1 MDKNILHSRRFNL
14 QILTWILLSLV
25 IFLLLYIGVP
35 IIADAEEWFVNAT
48 KIILIVLGLGL
59 GLIEIRRLNRRL
71 ATLAGVAEKIGEGDY
86 EARAE
91 VGRQDSVGILANTL
105 NLMASRIAQSIN
117 ALETSESNLRL
128 SKEELSE
135 KNNQLLEAYRRQ
147 TFFGKFLS
155 TLNAIR
161 IERIIGRSMPYIL
174 EISNAQV
181 GVFYLFQEDKQKLVR
196 IAERGIAKAFVNQ
209 LGPKET
215 LDGLPG
221 EVYSRQ
227 QATLIQDLQGTPLGK
242 IDLGIG
248 ETPIQYAFGL
258 PVSFQNK
265 AIGVLI
271 LAGIKPLQED
281 IREALKNYIG
291 ALAQSLSNA
300 LAYQL
305 VNQQIGDIKE
315 SNSRL
320 QQINKEKNDFVNT
333 LSHELRTPLNS
344 IIGFSRIINENSG
357 DKLPFEEQ
365 DRLQR
370 IGRNARRLLNM
381 INDMLDFSKIEA
393 GHVGF
398 EVNDFSLNEVGKD
411 VIETLQP
418 LADAKG
424 LELVLDFPGPEIT
437 AHSDEAKIR
446 QILINLVGNAIK
458 FTNRG
463 RVTLSLTEDPM
474 AEDLVYLEVI
484 DTGIGISPKL
494 QESLFQPY
502 HRGQDSTSEGTGL
515 GLAIS
520 KSYAEQIGGNL
531 SLRSKEGQGSTF
543 TLELP
548 LLHGKVHSAAD
559 SLPGSP
565 STFEVLPP
573 KNTQQGETA
582 KPSSDPEKPILQ
594 ESNDPLYIQRLEQI
608 LSEIIPLKK
617 GQTVLVVDDD
627 EDTRSII
634 CDYLEDMGLLPIPLA
649 DSTQLVADAEK
660 KQPQLITLDLSM
672 PIKNGWVALR
682 ELRESKTCQDI
693 PVLILSI
700 HEKQSRRIPQL
711 KAETLPKTQLHNEF
725 TEKVRSV
732 ITPGSALRSH
742 ALLVCAEPTAKEI
755 LVPALTERVGELDC
769 ATNAEDA
776 IEKAKVNRPDFI
788 LLAGESGE
796 DEAMPLLD
804 YFVDHFPTKEI
815 PPIVSFRKE
824 EGHSQDNPKFLFE
837 KVFTAPDQVEQG

>member
-1 MDKNILHSRRFNL
+1 MDKNILHNRRFNL

-71 ATLAGVAEKIGEGDY
+71 ATLAGVAEKIGEGNY
-86 EARAE
+86 ETRAE

-105 NLMASRIAQSIN
+105 NLMAGRIAESIN

-128 SKEELSE
+128 SKEELSD

-161 IERIIGRSMPYIL
+161 IERIVDRSIPFML
-174 EISNAQV
+174 EVSKAQV
-181 GVFYLFQEDKQKLVR
+181 GVFYLFQDDKQKLVR
-196 IAERGIAKAFVNQ
+196 ISERGIAKAFVGQ

-227 QATLIQDLQGTPLGK
+227 EATLIQDIQGTPLGK
-242 IDLGIG
+242 VDLGIG
-248 ETPIQYAFGL
+248 ETPIQYALGL

-281 IREALKNYIG
+281 VREALQNYIG

-357 DKLPFEEQ
+357 DQLPDEEQ

-398 EVNDFSLNEVGKD
+398 EVNDFSLNEIGRD

-418 LADAKG
+418 LADAKD
-424 LELVLDFPGPEIT
+424 LELVLDFPASEIT

-458 FTNRG
+458 FTKRG
-463 RVTLSLTEDPM
+463 SVTISLSEDPIS
-474 AEDLVYLEVI
+474 EDLIYLEVT
-484 DTGIGISPKL
+484 DTGMGISPEL

-502 HRGQDSTSEGTGL
+502 RRGRDSTSEGTGL

-520 KSYAEQIGGNL
+520 KSYAEQIGGSL
-531 SLRSKEGQGSTF
+531 SVRSKEGQGSTF
-543 TLELP
+543 TLKLP
-548 LLHGKVHSAAD
+548 LVHGKVHSAAD

-565 STFEVLPP
+565 SSDEVADSKKGQETGEPKDPSDQEPP
-573 KNTQQGETA
+573 ASET
-582 KPSSDPEKPILQ
+582 SSE
-594 ESNDPLYIQRLEQI
+594 PLYIQRLEKI
-608 LSEIIPLKK
+608 LSETIPLKK

-627 EDTRSII
+627 DDTRSII
-634 CDYLEDMGLLPIPLA
+634 CDYLEDMGLIPEPLA
-649 DSTQLVADAEK
+649 DSTQLVAEAEK

-672 PIKNGWVALR
+672 PVKNGWVALR
-682 ELRESKTCQDI
+682 ELRESDICQDI

-711 KAETLPKTQLHNEF
+711 KAETLPKTQLHSEF

-742 ALLVCAEPTAKEI
+742 ALLVCAEPNAKETLI
-755 LVPALTERVGELDC
+755 PVLAKRVGELDVA
-769 ATNAEDA
+769 ATATEA
-776 IEKAKVNRPDFI
+776 IAKAKEHQPDFI

-796 DEAMPLLD
+796 DESMPLLD
-804 YFVDHFPTKEI
+804 YFVDHFQTSEI
-815 PPIVSFRKE
+815 PPIISFRKE
-824 EGHSQDNPKFLFE
+824 EGHSGENQKFLFE
-837 KVFTAPDQVEQG
+837 KVFTAPNRA